1 MYKKKNTDLSYKFDA
16 QYMYFTM
23 FTHFN
28 KSHPPPP
35 KNKKFQNFFY
45 SYDKIFTC
53 ISYKNKSYIKIHK
66 KLTNKNA

>member
-28 KSHPPPP
+28 KSHPPPK
-35 KNKKFQNFFY
+35 KNKKFQLL
-45 SYDKIFTC
+45 
-53 ISYKNKSYIKIHK
+53 K
-66 KLTNKNA
+66 KRTSMKFWN